1 MARSFVPEY
10 VRRLKMLSEYVSKH
24 EDKMRTY
31 TLTAEQIATF
41 AAIQAASAAWAGVPY
56 REEP

>member
-1 MARSFVPEY
+1 
-10 VRRLKMLSEYVSKH
+10 MLSEYVSKH